1 MRFGIIRVF
10 QQRGDLGM
18 KMTTGMTALLGA
30 VAAMSLTAAAHAGQ
44 ITVVS
49 WGGAYT
55 TSQVEAYHKP
65 WMAKTGNTIVSAD
78 YNGGL
83 AEVKAQVQSGNVTW
97 DVVDVETSE
106 GVSGC
111 NDGLFEKIDASK
123 LPKGENGAA
132 PLDDFVP
139 GAITDCAI
147 STIAYA
153 NIFGYDSTKFPG
165 DKPTK
170 VADFFDTKKFPGKR
184 GMKKEAKVNLEMAL
198 MADGVAAADVYK
210 VLATKEGVD
219 RAFKK
224 LDSIK
229 SSIVWW
235 EAGAQPPQLLAS
247 GEVTMTT
254 AYNGRL
260 FTPAVTENKPFVI
273 VWDGQQ
279 QVFDT
284 WAIPKGSKNKEA
296 ALDFIAFSTS
306 TKPLADQAKY
316 IPYGP
321 ARKSSAPLVGKF
333 QDGKTEMA
341 PHMPT
346 NPENMKNAI
355 VQDVK
360 FWADHYDEL
369 NERFIAWIGK

>member
-1 MRFGIIRVF
+1 
-10 QQRGDLGM
+10 M
-18 KMTTGMTALLGA
+18 KLATGKNLLLGVVGTLA
-30 VAAMSLTAAAHAGQ
+30 LSVASAQAGQ
-44 ITVVS
+44 LTVIS

-55 TSQVEAYHKP
+55 KSQTEAYQKP
-65 WMAKTGNTIVSAD
+65 WMAKSGNTIVSAD

-97 DVVDVETSE
+97 DVVDVEPSE
-106 GVSGC
+106 AVSGC
-111 NDGLFEKIDASK
+111 NDGLFEKIDPAK
-123 LPKGENGAA
+123 LPKG
-132 PLDDFVP
+132 DDGSDAKADFMP
-139 GAITDCAI
+139 GALLDCAVG
-147 STIAYA
+147 TIAYA
-153 NIFGYDSTKFPG
+153 NIYGYDSTKFTG

-170 VADFFDTKKFPGKR
+170 VADFFDLKKFPGKR
-184 GMKKEAKVNLEMAL
+184 GLKKEAKVNLEMAL
-198 MADGVAAADVYK
+198 MADGVSAADVYT
-210 VLATKEGVD
+210 VLATKEGVE

-224 LDSIK
+224 LESIK
-229 SSIVWW
+229 GSVVWW

-260 FTPAVTENKPFVI
+260 FTPAITEGKPFVI

-279 QVFDT
+279 QVFDM
-284 WAIPKGSKNKEA
+284 WAILKGTKNMDLA
-296 ALDFIAFSTS
+296 MDFVGFSTS

-316 IPYGP
+316 ISYGP
-321 ARKSSAPLVGKF
+321 LRKSSAPLVGKF
-333 QDGKTEMA
+333 QDGKTDMA

-346 NPENMKNAI
+346 NPANMGNYI

-369 NERFIAWIGK
+369 NERFVNWIGK

>member
-1 MRFGIIRVF
+1 MKSLTVTLLAGVAT
-10 QQRGDLGM
+10 LG
-18 KMTTGMTALLGA
+18 LGA
-30 VAAMSLTAAAHAGQ
+30 ASAYAEQLTV
-44 ITVVS
+44 TS

-55 TSQVEAYHKP
+55 KSQTEAYQKP
-65 WMAKTGNTIVSAD
+65 WMTKTGNSIVSVD

-83 AEVKAQVQSGNVTW
+83 AEVKAQVESGNVTW

-106 GVSGC
+106 AVSGC
-111 NDGLFEKIDASK
+111 NDGLFEKLDPAK

-132 PLDDFVP
+132 ATDDFVP
-139 GAITDCAI
+139 GALTDCSVA
-147 STIAYA
+147 TIAYA
-153 NIFGYDSTKFPG
+153 NVFGYDSTKFPG
-165 DKPTK
+165 AKPSK
-170 VADFFDTKKFPGKR
+170 VADFFDIKDFPGKR
-184 GMKKEAKVNLEMAL
+184 GLKKEAKVNLEMAL
-198 MADGVAAADVYK
+198 MADGVPAADVYK
-210 VLATKEGVD
+210 TLATKEGVD

-224 LDSIK
+224 LDAIK
-229 SSIVWW
+229 GSVVWW

-260 FTPAVTENKPFVI
+260 FTPAVAEGKPFVI

-284 WAIPKGSKNKEA
+284 WAILKGSKHKDLA
-296 ALDFIAFSTS
+296 WDFVAFSTS

-321 ARKSSAPLVGKF
+321 ARKSSAPLVGKY
-333 QDGKTEMA
+333 QDGKTDMA

-346 NPENMKNAI
+346 NPANMSNAI

-369 NERFIAWIGK
+369 NERFVNWIGK

>member
-1 MRFGIIRVF
+1 
-10 QQRGDLGM
+10 M
-18 KMTTGMTALLGA
+18 KFNKTLAVLLGA
-30 VAAMSLTAAAHAGQ
+30 AAGISFGSAAHAGQ

-55 TSQVEAYHKP
+55 NSQVKAYQEP
-65 WMAKTGNTIVSAD
+65 WMKKTGNTIVSAD

-83 AEVKAQVQSGNVTW
+83 AEIKAQVQSGNVTW

-106 GVSGC
+106 GISGC

-123 LPKGENGAA
+123 LPKGDNGAS

-147 STIAYA
+147 ANIAYA
-153 NIFGYDSTKFPG
+153 NVVGYDSTKFPG

-170 VADFFDTKKFPGKR
+170 LADYFDLKKFPGKR
-184 GMKKEAKVNLEMAL
+184 GMKKESKVNLEMAL
-198 MADGVAAADVYK
+198 MADGVPAADVYK
-210 VLATKEGVD
+210 VLGTKEGVD

-224 LDSIK
+224 LDTIK

-235 EAGAQPPQLLAS
+235 EAGAQAPQLLAS

-273 VWDGQQ
+273 IWDGQQ
-279 QVFDT
+279 QVFDN
-284 WAIPKGSKNKEA
+284 WAIVKGTKNKDL
-296 ALDFIAFSTS
+296 ALDFVAFSTS
-306 TKPLADQAKY
+306 TKPLADQATY

-333 QDGKTEMA
+333 QDGKTDMA

-346 NPENMKNAI
+346 NPDNMKNAI

-360 FWADHYDEL
+360 FWADKYDEL
-369 NERFIAWIGK
+369 NERFVAWIGK

>member
-1 MRFGIIRVF
+1 
-10 QQRGDLGM
+10 M
-18 KMTTGMTALLGA
+18 KMTTTKALLMSA
-30 VAAMSLTAAAHAGQ
+30 VCTLALSASAAKADS
-44 ITVVS
+44 ITVIS
-49 WGGAYT
+49 WGGQYT
-55 TSQVEAYHKP
+55 KSQTEAYQKP

-83 AEVKAQVQSGNVTW
+83 AEVKAQVESGNVTW
-97 DVVDVETSE
+97 DLIDVEPSE
-106 GVSGC
+106 ATSGC
-111 NDGLFEKIDASK
+111 NDGLFEKIDPAK
-123 LPKGENGAA
+123 LPKGDNGADA
-132 PLDDFVP
+132 KDDFLP
-139 GAITDCAI
+139 GAILDCAVG
-147 STIAYA
+147 TIAYA

-170 VADFFDTKKFPGKR
+170 VADFFDLKKFPGKR

-198 MADGVAAADVYK
+198 MADGVAAADGYK

-224 LDSIK
+224 LDSLK
-229 SSIVWW
+229 GNVVFW

-247 GEVTMTT
+247 GEVVMTT

-260 FTPAVTENKPFVI
+260 FAPAVSEGKPFVI

-279 QVFDT
+279 QVFDM
-284 WAIPKGSKNKEA
+284 WASPKGSKKKDQA
-296 ALDFIAFSTS
+296 MDFLAFSTS
-306 TKPLADQAKY
+306 TKPLADQARY
-316 IPYGP
+316 ISYGP
-321 ARKSSAPLVGKF
+321 LRKSSAPLVGKF
-333 QDGKTEMA
+333 QDDKTEMA

-346 NPENMKNAI
+346 NPANMGNYI

>member
-1 MRFGIIRVF
+1 
-10 QQRGDLGM
+10 M
-18 KMTTGMTALLGA
+18 KRLSYGLLAG
-30 VAAMSLTAAAHAGQ
+30 AAALALMATPAGAESLNV
-44 ITVVS
+44 IS

-55 TSQVEAYHKP
+55 KAQTEAYHKP

-83 AEVKAQVQSGNVTW
+83 AEVKSQVESGNVTW
-97 DVVDVETSE
+97 DVVDVEPSE
-106 GVSGC
+106 AASGC
-111 NDGLFEKIDASK
+111 NDGLFEKIDPAK
-123 LPKGENGAA
+123 LPKGDNGVAA
-132 PLDDFVP
+132 KDDFIP
-139 GAITDCAI
+139 GAVMDCAI
-147 STIAYA
+147 GTIAYA

-165 DKPTK
+165 AKPTK
-170 VADFFDTKKFPGKR
+170 VADFFDLQKFPGKR

-210 VLATKEGVD
+210 VLATKEGVE

-224 LDSIK
+224 LGTIK
-229 SSIVWW
+229 GSVVWW

-260 FTPAVTENKPFVI
+260 FTPIVQDNKPFVI

-279 QVFDT
+279 QVFDM
-284 WAIPKGSKNKEA
+284 WAIPKGSKKKDVA
-296 ALDFIAFSTS
+296 FDFIAFSTG
-306 TKPLADQAKY
+306 TKPLAEQAKY

-321 ARKSSAPLVGKF
+321 VRKSSAPLVGKY
-333 QDGKTEMA
+333 QDGKTDMA
-341 PHMPT
+341 PNMPT
-346 NPENMKNAI
+346 NPANMENYI

-360 FWADHYDEL
+360 FWSEHYDEL
-369 NERFIAWIGK
+369 NERFISWIGK